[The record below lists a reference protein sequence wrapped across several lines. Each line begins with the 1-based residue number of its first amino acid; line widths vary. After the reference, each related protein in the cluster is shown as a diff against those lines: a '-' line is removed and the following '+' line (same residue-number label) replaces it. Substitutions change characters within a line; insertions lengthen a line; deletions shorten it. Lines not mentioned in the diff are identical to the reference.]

1 MKNKILMFSNWA
13 LRQTLLFVSQHG
25 GFSGE
30 VIRFPP
36 HWKYPYLKTSFHR
49 HRATN
54 A

>member
-25 GFSGE
+25 AFSSE

-36 HWKYPYLKTSFHR
+36 YWKYPYLKTSFHR